1 MMSLE
6 NSDLGTQGQSQSDF
20 WVIVEAVRQFY
31 AKHQLLPVP
40 GGLPDMK
47 AQSNV
52 YIQLQN
58 IYKEK
63 ARRDAQEVLTAARAM
78 AGGDQ
83 VDPAEVEL
91 FCTNARF
98 IKLVN
103 AVDGGTVDGTVD
115 IQQVVGK
122 QWAGHSRT
130 YSKLLRLIA
139 HREQKRNWPMT
150 KLRQSLALSCQCP

>member
-1 MMSLE
+1 MGAGRGRTPLD
-6 NSDLGTQGQSQSDF
+6 NSDLGAQGQSQSSF

-47 AQSNV
+47 SQSNI

-58 IYKEK
+58 IYKDK
-63 ARRDAQEVLTAARAM
+63 ARRDAQEVLVTARAM

-83 VDPAEVEL
+83 IDPAEVEL

-98 IKLVN
+98 VKLVN
-103 AVDGGTVDGTVD
+103 AAEGDEVGG

-122 QWAGHSRT
+122 HGPKAI
-130 YSKLLRLIA
+130 KPF
-139 HREQKRNWPMT
+139 RN
-150 KLRQSLALSCQCP
+150 SFG